1 MRNRLRGRLGSPV
14 GVYVLLERM
23 ELYRNESAIRL
34 MIECFGE
41 LLVDP
46 GVLCGMQAMT
56 GINVCLFFFAIDS
69 AHPSSAGVMA

>member
-1 MRNRLRGRLGSPV
+1 MRNRLRGRLGSLV
-14 GVYVLLERM
+14 GVYVLSERIDKCRI
-23 ELYRNESAIRL
+23 EGAIRL

-46 GVLCGMQAMT
+46 WVLCGMQAMT
-56 GINVCLFFFAIDS
+56 SINVCLFFFAIDS